1 MAANVA
7 PATVKTNLEV
17 LRAVLNAAVD
27 AELIARSPVRNVK
40 VTIPGARRRVTLT
53 PEELER
59 LASAVPARYRALILA
74 AGVCG
79 FRWSELVG
87 LRVGDIDFLG
97 RVVTVSGTI
106 AEVGGRHVVADTKSR
121 TSSRT
126 LVLPVFVV
134 DELARHL
141 RDHRPGAVSDDLV
154 FTGPRGAPLR
164 RSFAARVFNPAVAAA
179 GLPGDLTFHGLRHVA
194 TSLMV
199 QSGEHPRVIQHR
211 LGHATARLSMEL
223 YAHVPEAAD
232 RPPRSTWTP
241 RFPLGVARVWHD
253 RALRTSASRVCA
265 GQSAGTPA

>member
-7 PATVKTNLEV
+7 PATVKTNLGV

-27 AELIARSPVRNVK
+27 AELIARSPGSQREGHHSWR
-40 VTIPGARRRVTLT
+40 PEASHAD

-87 LRVGDIDFLG
+87 LRVGHIDFLG
-97 RVVTVSGTI
+97 RVATVSGTI
-106 AEVGGRHVVADTKSR
+106 AEVGGRHVVADPKSR

-126 LVLPVFVV
+126 LALPPFLVE
-134 DELARHL
+134 ELARHL
-141 RDHRPGAVSDDLV
+141 RDHRPGASADDLV
-154 FTGPRGAPLR
+154 FTGPKGAPLR
-164 RSFAARVFNPAVAAA
+164 RSFAARVFNPAVTAAA
-179 GLPGDLTFHGLRHVA
+179 LPGDLTFHGLRHVA

-232 RPPRSTWTP
+232 RAAAQHLDAAFSAGSGT
-241 RFPLGVARVWHD
+241 GVARPGSQDV
-253 RALRTSASRVCA
+253 
-265 GQSAGTPA
+265 G